1 MTPEEFGAAPPGKKQ
16 IKAKPPEERPVP
28 EQIVSGAIHKKK
40 SLGKKFKETFLG
52 GDPKRAGQYILQD
65 VIFYNIR
72 QTIVMAIQQGVERLV
87 LGETMRQ
94 RARPLGQYAPRIQ
107 YNTTIRRD
115 PREVDAFS
123 GPRPTTTAR
132 NSHDIGELILG
143 SREEAQL
150 VVEQLTAIADQYDY
164 ATVGQLYNLLGWPT
178 TFTDEKWG
186 WQSFANVEIK
196 QVHNGYLVDLPDPD
210 PVG

>member
-1 MTPEEFGAAPPGKKQ
+1 MTPEEFGAAPPGKKK
-16 IKAKPPEERPVP
+16 IKDTPPVERPVP
-28 EQIVSGAIHKKK
+28 EQIVTGAIHKKK

-94 RARPLGQYAPRIQ
+94 RSRPLGQYAPRIQ
-107 YNTTIRRD
+107 YNTTLRRD
-115 PREVDAFS
+115 PREVGAFS

-196 QVHNGYLVDLPDPD
+196 QVNNGYLVDLPDPD